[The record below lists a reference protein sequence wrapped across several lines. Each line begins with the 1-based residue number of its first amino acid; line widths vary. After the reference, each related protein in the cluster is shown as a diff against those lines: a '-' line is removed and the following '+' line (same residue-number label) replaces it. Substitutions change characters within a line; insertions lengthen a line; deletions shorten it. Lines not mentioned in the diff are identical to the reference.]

1 MYQKGANKLANLS
14 LEIWDHI
21 DSKKH
26 IVEIPDDIPV
36 NRIIVVL
43 VEKLNYP
50 KYDASQSQLLSYKL
64 HHKATRKQLLDD
76 KTLSEAG
83 VRNGDTLR
91 MIPEIVAG

>member
-1 MYQKGANKLANLS
+1 LAILT

-21 DSKKH
+21 DSKKST
-26 IVEIPDDIPV
+26 IEVPDDIPV

-43 VEKLNYP
+43 VEKLKYP

-64 HHKATRKQLLDD
+64 HHKATRRQLLDD
-76 KTLSEAG
+76 KTLLDSG
-83 VRNGDTLR
+83 VKSGDTLR